1 MNKPTIAVVDD
12 EADILS
18 LYEGLLSDDYQVL
31 PFLSPKLFLESLRK
45 NSKIDL
51 LITDLKM
58 PSMDGLE
65 MIRQSQQLGHRFP
78 FLLLSGHLDKQKALE
93 AVDLGAFRILEK
105 PTDLEILSEAIDQLL
120 VEHEIHSVRNEIR
133 GITSQLRELYTSIR
147 VILLQHIPEELM
159 DRLVVET
166 DGQGRVK
173 KKMGFDE
180 LLENL
185 ESRLDHLLGSE
196 KMLLDLKN
204 NNLNGSRKK

>member
-18 LYEGLLSDDYQVL
+18 VYEDLLKDDYQVL
-31 PFLSPKLFLESLRK
+31 PFLSPKLLLESLK
-45 NSKIDL
+45 NKTKIDL

-65 MIRQSQQLGHRFP
+65 MIRQSQQLGYRFP
-78 FLLLSGHLDKQKALE
+78 FLLLSGHLDKEKALE
-93 AVDLGAFRILEK
+93 AVELGAFRILEK
-105 PTDLEILSEAIDQLL
+105 PTDLEVLSEAIDQLL
-120 VEHEIHSVRNEIR
+120 VEHEIHSVRYEIR

-159 DRLVVET
+159 DRLVIET
-166 DGQGRVK
+166 DGEGRVK

-196 KMLLDLKN
+196 KMLLDVKN
-204 NNLNGSRKK
+204 HKPNGSRKK